1 MYINVS
7 PITWTRES
15 HPDRSKRIPYRTKN
29 TRDQGNFLYIDGNHK
44 RKGCLSI
51 ERSLFSI
58 PELTIYAHRLF
69 GPLPDIA
76 TYLCYWEFDVG
87 RITGEVKPS
96 FLLGTT
102 CFAQTFVYDMI
113 DEDNAVPSEI
123 APAADPDVTFVKANV
138 KHVDVCLMNAH
149 SAAKFTLDDGL
160 ALNFDNLV
168 NQDYTQRVN
177 LSVPSFAITGLANQ
191 DQYTTQSSL
200 NQVRARKPSQR
211 NI

>member
-1 MYINVS
+1 MKLRRHRAHIF
-7 PITWTRES
+7 
-15 HPDRSKRIPYRTKN
+15 D
-29 TRDQGNFLYIDGNHK
+29 L
-44 RKGCLSI
+44 
-51 ERSLFSI
+51 
-58 PELTIYAHRLF
+58 ELNIYAHRLF

-149 SAAKFTLDDGL
+149 SAAKFTLDEGL

-177 LSVPSFAITGLANQ
+177 LSVPSFAVTGLANQ
-191 DQYTTQSSL
+191 DQYTTQNSL
-200 NQVRARKPSQR
+200 NQVKGERRIKSMYLTASRQPNFHGSR
-211 NI
+211 SPNSHPG